1 MGLLDALI
9 GGGNSGGGLLDFLRS
24 NALNQQMGS
33 GQQSDQA
40 QYSPMS
46 AMAQMQP
53 VFQPTMPQQNAQPSP
68 LDNAQWPAG
77 PVGAPSQ
84 ANAQMP
90 PPQPPPV
97 IGAQPQAPQLS
108 GPGFG
113 DRLLATMQSVGHPG
127 GLLQSVANGVT
138 AFSTGQPAGPQAD
151 AKQAQ
156 NLTLRALIQKGVDP
170 QTAQAAI
177 GNPEL
182 LKTLI
187 TQTYGPQTVQTLGN
201 GYVWDARQNKAI
213 RAYEPEVKKTFT
225 SYKDANGNE
234 VPGTF
239 DPDSG
244 KFEPMNQ
251 GGAATVPNSNLTGQ
265 PYLDTLDPGRAATVK
280 AMVEGRLAPP
290 TGAALRSDKVAKLL
304 NDAAQY
310 EPGFDAS
317 KWTRR
322 NATSRDFAS
331 GGKSGQNVTSLN
343 TVYGHIADLAEKGAA
358 LDNVDGWPIINSYIN
373 DAKNA
378 YSSGSGQAKV
388 NDFNLA
394 RNAVADELSKVFKGA
409 GISDHEIEQ
418 WKGTINTSQS
428 PTQLKGAVKTAFGL
442 IESRLH
448 ALNNARDAGMDTN
461 TDFRELLNAESKAKQ
476 AKVQKWIDG
485 DGPKPAEATTTTAPN
500 RAEVE
505 AEMRKRGLLK

>member
-1 MGLLDALI
+1 MGLLDALLS
-9 GGGNSGGGLLDFLRS
+9 GGNSGGGLLDFLRN
-24 NALNQQMGS
+24 NAMGQQMGP
-33 GQQSDQA
+33 GLQSDQA
-40 QYSPMS
+40 QYGQPMN

-53 VFQPTMPQQNAQPSP
+53 NAQASP
-68 LDNAQWPAG
+68 FDNAQWPYG
-77 PVGAPSQ
+77 PAGAPSQ
-84 ANAQMP
+84 ANAQAIP
-90 PPQPPPV
+90 QQPPPV
-97 IGAQPQAPQLS
+97 IPQPQQAPQPQ
-108 GPGFG
+108 GPGIG
-113 DRLLATMQSVGHPG
+113 DRLMAG
-127 GLLQSVANGVT
+127 LQSFGNGSVLNGIQGFSSGQRADPTGVAQQQTQQV
-138 AFSTGQPAGPQAD
+138 
-151 AKQAQ
+151 Q
-156 NLTLRALIQKGVDP
+156 NQTLQALIRKGVDP

-187 TQTYGPQTVQTLGN
+187 TQNYGPQTVQTLGN
-201 GYVWDARQNKAI
+201 GYVWDGKQGKAI

-239 DPDSG
+239 DPDTG
-244 KFEPMNQ
+244 KFEPMNP
-251 GGAATVPNSNLTGQ
+251 GGAATVSNSNLTGQ
-265 PYLDTLDPGRAATVK
+265 AYLDTLDQGRAATVK
-280 AMVEGRLAPP
+280 AMVEGRIAPP

-358 LDNVDGWPIINSYIN
+358 LDNVDGWPVINSYIN

-476 AKVQKWIDG
+476 AKVQKWLDG
-485 DGPKPAEATTTTAPN
+485 DGPKPEEAKASPASTAPDK
-500 RAEVE
+500 AAVE